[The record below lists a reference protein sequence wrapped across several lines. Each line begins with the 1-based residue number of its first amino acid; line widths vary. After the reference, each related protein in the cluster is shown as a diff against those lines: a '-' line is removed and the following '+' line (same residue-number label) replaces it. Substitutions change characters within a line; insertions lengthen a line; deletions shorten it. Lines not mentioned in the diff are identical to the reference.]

1 MSYQIG
7 DRVAHPLHG
16 AGIISAVEQKRI
28 DGVVRSYYVMRLPF
42 GDMLI
47 KFPQD
52 TCEQVGVRPILSGD
66 ELLDILRRVPD
77 IDLDMEP
84 NWNKRYRENMQRI
97 RSGDLLT
104 VSGVIKG
111 LLRRD
116 SVRSLSTGERKMLH
130 AAKQILASELS
141 LAMELSYDE
150 VEQHI
155 LRLAE

>member
-16 AGIISAVEQKRI
+16 AGVISAVEQKRI

-66 ELLDILRRVPD
+66 ELRDILRRVPD

-116 SVRSLSTGERKMLH
+116 SIRSLSTGERKMLH
-130 AAKQILASELS
+130 AAKQILASEIA

>member
-16 AGIISAVEQKRI
+16 AGIISAVETKRI
-28 DGVVRSYYVMRLPF
+28 DGVVRAYYVMQLPF

-52 TCEQVGVRPILSGD
+52 TCERVGVRPLLSREEIDEILNH
-66 ELLDILRRVPD
+66 IPD
-77 IDLDMEP
+77 IDLDMEQ
-84 NWNKRYRENMQRI
+84 NWNKRYRENMARI
-97 RSGDLLT
+97 RSGDLLI

-116 SVRSLSTGERKMLH
+116 IIRGLSTGERKMLH
-130 AAKQILASELS
+130 AAKQILASEMALV
-141 LAMELSYDE
+141 LELSGEEVDE
-150 VEQHI
+150 M
-155 LRLAE
+155 LAGLAE

>member
-7 DRVAHPLHG
+7 DRIAHPLHG
-16 AGIISAVEQKRI
+16 AGVISALEEKRV
-28 DGVVRSYYVMRLPF
+28 DGVNRVFYVMRLPF

-52 TCEQVGVRPILSGD
+52 TCEKVGVRPIHSS
-66 ELLDILRRVPD
+66 EEIHDILSRIPD
-77 IDLDMEP
+77 IDLDMEQS
-84 NWNKRYRENMQRI
+84 WNKRYRENMLRI

-116 SVRSLSTGERKMLH
+116 AVRTLSTGERKMLH
-130 AAKQILASELS
+130 TAKQILASEIA
-141 LAMELSYDE
+141 LAMELDYDE
-150 VEQHI
+150 VEK
-155 LRLAE
+155 RLIQIAT

>member
-7 DRVAHPLHG
+7 DQVAHPLHG
-16 AGIISAVEQKRI
+16 AGVISAMETKRI
-28 DGVVRSYYVMRLPF
+28 DGVVRAYYVMQLPF

-52 TCEQVGVRPILSGD
+52 TCERVGVRPLLTPDEMGEILSH
-66 ELLDILRRVPD
+66 VPD
-77 IDLDMEP
+77 IDLDMEQ
-84 NWNKRYRENMQRI
+84 NWNKRYRENMARI

-116 SVRSLSTGERKMLH
+116 MVRGLSTGERKMLH
-130 AAKQILASELS
+130 AAKQILASEMVLVLGLS
-141 LAMELSYDE
+141 REEVDAALAK
-150 VEQHI
+150 
-155 LRLAE
+155 LAE

>member
-1 MSYQIG
+1 MNYQIG

-28 DGVVRSYYVMRLPF
+28 DGVVKTYYVMRLPF

-52 TCEQVGVRPILSGD
+52 TCERVGVRPVHSCEEMLAILSR
-66 ELLDILRRVPD
+66 IPD
-77 IDLDMEP
+77 IELDMEA
-84 NWNKRYRENMQRI
+84 NWNKRYRENMLRI

-111 LLRRD
+111 LMRRD
-116 SVRSLSTGERKMLH
+116 TARSLSTGERKMLH
-130 AAKQILASELS
+130 TAKQILASEMALS
-141 LAMELSYDE
+141 MDISYDE
-150 VEQHI
+150 VEA
-155 LRLAE
+155 RLGEAVR

>member
-16 AGIISAVEQKRI
+16 AGVISAVEQKRI

-66 ELLDILRRVPD
+66 ELCDILRRVPD

-97 RSGDLLT
+97 RSGDLLM

-130 AAKQILASELS
+130 AAKQILASELA

-150 VEQHI
+150 VERHI

>member
-130 AAKQILASELS
+130 AAKQILASELA

>member
-16 AGIISAVEQKRI
+16 AGVISAVEQKRI

-52 TCEQVGVRPILSGD
+52 TCDQVGVRPILSGD
-66 ELLDILRRVPD
+66 ELRDILRRVPD

-130 AAKQILASELS
+130 AAKQILASEIA

-150 VEQHI
+150 VEQRI

>member
-16 AGIISAVEQKRI
+16 AGVISAVEQKRI

-66 ELLDILRRVPD
+66 ELHEILRRVPD

-84 NWNKRYRENMQRI
+84 NWNKRYRENMKRI
-97 RSGDLLT
+97 RSGDLLM

-130 AAKQILASELS
+130 AAKQILASEIA

-150 VEQHI
+150 VELRI

>member
-1 MSYQIG
+1 MYQIG

-16 AGIISAVEQKRI
+16 AGIISAVENKRI
-28 DGVVRSYYVMRLPF
+28 DGVVRAYYVMRLPF

-52 TCEQVGVRPILSGD
+52 TCERVGVRPILTPD
-66 ELLDILRRVPD
+66 EINDILNHVPD
-77 IDLDMEP
+77 IDLDMDQ
-84 NWNKRYRENMQRI
+84 NWNKRYRENMARI

-116 SVRSLSTGERKMLH
+116 MERGLSSGERKMLH
-130 AAKQILASELS
+130 AAKQILVSEMALVLEMS
-141 LAMELSYDE
+141 VAE
-150 VEQHI
+150 VETV
-155 LRLAE
+155 LAGFAG